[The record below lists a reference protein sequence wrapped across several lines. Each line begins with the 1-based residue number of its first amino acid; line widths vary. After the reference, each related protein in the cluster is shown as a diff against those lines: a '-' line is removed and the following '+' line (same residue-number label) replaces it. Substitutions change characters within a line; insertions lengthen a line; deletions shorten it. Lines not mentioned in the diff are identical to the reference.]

1 MLLKLWKGGLLKNRP
16 IPQDHFARILR
27 HSDPDERDLWVLA
40 SETGFRIG
48 DLLKIRQW
56 QVPKCNTGLPMA
68 ADRQGLTEPCRLTLT
83 EEKTG
88 KLREV
93 ELTGKAITALQRSLN
108 NCPTRH
114 PFKYLFPSRLR
125 SGAVDRDGERKGNS
139 HLHRST
145 AHRHFARCV
154 RAAGLSDQGYTV
166 HSLRKVYAQ
175 RLYAET
181 RSALAVQ
188 RDLGHASL
196 QTTLLYIFD
205 LEL

>member
-1 MLLKLWKGGLLKNRP
+1 MKNRP

-27 HSDPDERDLWVLA
+27 NSDPDERELWILA

-68 ADRQGLTEPCRLTLT
+68 ADLQGLTEPCRLTLT

-93 ELTGKAITALQRSLN
+93 ELTEKAITALQRSLN
-108 NCPTRH
+108 NCPVRH
-114 PFKYLFPSRLR
+114 PFRYLFPSRLR
-125 SGAVDRDGERKGNS
+125 SGAVDRDGERKGRR

-154 RAAGLSDQGYTV
+154 RAAGLSKQGYTV

>member
-1 MLLKLWKGGLLKNRP
+1 MKNRP
-16 IPQDHFARILR
+16 IPQDHLARILR
-27 HSDPDERDLWVLA
+27 HSESDERDLWILA

-48 DLLKIRQW
+48 DLLRIRQW
-56 QVPKCNTGLPMA
+56 QVPKCNTVLPMA
-68 ADRQGLTEPCRLTLT
+68 ADRQCLTEHCRLSLT

-93 ELTGKAITALQRSLN
+93 ELTEKAVTALRRALN
-108 NCPTRH
+108 NCPDRH

-125 SGAVDRDGERKGNS
+125 SGAVDRDGERKGS
-139 HLHRST
+139 RHLHRST

-154 RAAGLSDQGYTV
+154 REAGLSDQGYTV

-175 RLYAET
+175 KLYAET

>member
-1 MLLKLWKGGLLKNRP
+1 MKNRP
-16 IPQDHFARILR
+16 IPEDHFDRILR
-27 HSDPDERDLWVLA
+27 VSSADERALWILA

-56 QVPKCNTGLPMA
+56 QVPKCNSGLPMA
-68 ADRQGLTEPCRLTLT
+68 ADRQGLTEPCRMALT

-93 ELTGKAITALQRSLN
+93 KLTEKAITALQMSLN
-108 NCPTRH
+108 NCPVRH
-114 PFKYLFPSRLR
+114 PLRFLFPSRLR
-125 SGAVDRDGERKGNS
+125 SGAVDRSRERKGKR

-154 RAAGLSDQGYTV
+154 KEAGLSDRGYTV